1 MGKKSSKVYIVGHKN
16 PDTDSICSAIAYAH
30 LKREVTGNE
39 YVARRA
45 GQINEETHYVLQKF
59 KVDAPDLLQNVK
71 LQVKDMDI
79 HKIDGIEPNVSIKDT
94 WAKMKENNVKT
105 IPILK
110 DEELVGVISTVSKYV
125 LKRLAMLIP
134 VLIGVT
140 FMVYFILSLSPG
152 DTAAMIAG
160 ESADAETIEA
170 TRKDLG
176 LDQPV
181 IVQYGKYMLNLLHG
195 DMGKSYK
202 TKRDVFPT
210 IMAAFPNTAK
220 LAFWSIL
227 VAVAIA
233 LPIGIISA
241 TRQYSAIDNVGMV
254 AALLGVATPNFWLG
268 LMLIIVFS
276 LNLGWLPSGGMG
288 SWKNYIMP
296 AITLGTGDA
305 ALICRMTR
313 SSMLEVIRQDYIRTA
328 RAKGVPEKMVIRKHA
343 LKNALIP
350 VVTVIG
356 LQFGS
361 LLGGATL
368 TETVFAWPGVGR
380 LLVDSIKSK
389 DAPLVLGGVIM
400 MTITFSIVNLCVD
413 ILYAFIDPRIKAQ
426 YKKK

>member
-1 MGKKSSKVYIVGHKN
+1 MLKTILKRILQSIPTLLIVITITFVLTRMIPGNPARTILGPQASAQYIAEMEIKLGLNKSKLEQYADYMIGILHGDFGTSYVYNRPVTSLIAERIPNTLVITLTSLVIAIFIGVG
-16 PDTDSICSAIAYAH
+16 IGVLSAIKQY
-30 LKREVTGNE
+30 
-39 YVARRA
+39 
-45 GQINEETHYVLQKF
+45 
-59 KVDAPDLLQNVK
+59 
-71 LQVKDMDI
+71 
-79 HKIDGIEPNVSIKDT
+79 SILDYIF
-94 WAKMKENNVKT
+94 M
-105 IPILK
+105 ILA
-110 DEELVGVISTVSKYV
+110 LVGVS
-125 LKRLAMLIP
+125 M
-134 VLIGVT
+134 
-140 FMVYFILSLSPG
+140 
-152 DTAAMIAG
+152 
-160 ESADAETIEA
+160 
-170 TRKDLG
+170 
-176 LDQPV
+176 
-181 IVQYGKYMLNLLHG
+181 
-195 DMGKSYK
+195 
-202 TKRDVFPT
+202 
-210 IMAAFPNTAK
+210 
-220 LAFWSIL
+220 
-227 VAVAIA
+227 
-233 LPIGIISA
+233 PI
-241 TRQYSAIDNVGMV
+241 
-254 AALLGVATPNFWLG
+254 FWLG

>member
-1 MGKKSSKVYIVGHKN
+1 
-16 PDTDSICSAIAYAH
+16 
-30 LKREVTGNE
+30 
-39 YVARRA
+39 
-45 GQINEETHYVLQKF
+45 
-59 KVDAPDLLQNVK
+59 
-71 LQVKDMDI
+71 
-79 HKIDGIEPNVSIKDT
+79 
-94 WAKMKENNVKT
+94 
-105 IPILK
+105 
-110 DEELVGVISTVSKYV
+110 
-125 LKRLAMLIP
+125 MLIP

-328 RAKGVPEKMVIRKHA
+328 KAKGAMRWAVILKHA
-343 LKNALIP
+343 LKNAMIPIVTLVGTDFGYMLTGSMLIEK
-350 VVTVIG
+350 V
-356 LQFGS
+356 
-361 LLGGATL
+361 
-368 TETVFAWPGVGR
+368 
-380 LLVDSIKSK
+380 
-389 DAPLVLGGVIM
+389 
-400 MTITFSIVNLCVD
+400 FSIPGIGKLAVDAMSNRDLPLLEGTVMYIAFVFVVVNLIVD
-413 ILYAFIDPRIKAQ
+413 VSYAFLDPRIRYGKGAA
-426 YKKK
+426 